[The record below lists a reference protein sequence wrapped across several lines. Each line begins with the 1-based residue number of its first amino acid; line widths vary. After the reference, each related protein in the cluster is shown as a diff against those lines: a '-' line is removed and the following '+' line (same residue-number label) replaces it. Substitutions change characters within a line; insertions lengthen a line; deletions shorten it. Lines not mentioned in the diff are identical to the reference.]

1 VNLKAERR
9 AEGGR
14 PRGGYRFVEAMR
26 SEDGLLRT
34 LNSDGCWEEWV
45 PVKQAA
51 EMIAKLFLLLVV
63 IALSSFLLGMLAQWV
78 KEVR

>member
-1 VNLKAERR
+1 MR

-45 PVKQAA
+45 RVKQAA
-51 EMIAKLFLLLVV
+51 HMVAKLLFLLLVT
-63 IALSSFLLGMLAQWV
+63 ALSSFLLGMLAQWI
-78 KEVR
+78 KETQ

>member
-1 VNLKAERR
+1 MNPKAETR
-9 AEGGR
+9 AESGR
-14 PRGGYRFVEAMR
+14 PRGGYRFVEAIR

-51 EMIAKLFLLLVV
+51 HMVAKLLFLLLV
-63 IALSSFLLGMLAQWV
+63 IALSSFLLGMLAQWI
-78 KEVR
+78 KETR